1 MPSVAVKLYSV
12 FFKLVLKHR
21 LQSLLQS
28 PFIQTND
35 KEPDPFGITCRADES
50 TAPPNPSFS
59 SPDGVATKDIHIVD
73 PLSSLSV
80 RIFLPSPN
88 LTAEAASV
96 QKQAQNGEAYQ
107 GYLPTIN
114 GVRRQSRGDSKKL
127 PVIVQFHGGGF
138 VMGSNNS
145 SANDFFCRRIAKVSF
160 CYYLETLLYFFLF
173 EVLLTISVC
182 L

>member
-28 PFIQTND
+28 PSIQTSE
-35 KEPDPFGITCRADES
+35 KELDPFGITCRADE
-50 TAPPNPSFS
+50 TATPANPSFS
-59 SPDGVATKDIHIVD
+59 SADSVATKDIHID
-73 PLSSLSV
+73 PLSSLSI
-80 RIFLPSPN
+80 RIFLPSPIWAGPN
-88 LTAEAASV
+88 QT
-96 QKQAQNGEAYQ
+96 QNGDAYQ
-107 GYLPTIN
+107 GYLPSID
-114 GVRRQSRGDSKKL
+114 GARRSKGDFRKL

-145 SANDFFCRRIAKVSF
+145 SANDFFCRRIAKVYNFVICNSR
-160 CYYLETLLYFFLF
+160 
-173 EVLLTISVC
+173 TI